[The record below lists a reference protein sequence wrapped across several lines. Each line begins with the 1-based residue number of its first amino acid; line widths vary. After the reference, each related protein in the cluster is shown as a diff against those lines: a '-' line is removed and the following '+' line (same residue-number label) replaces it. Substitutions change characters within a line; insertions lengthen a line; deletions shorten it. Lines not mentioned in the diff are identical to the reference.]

1 MRCRVFSFVLRPLA
15 WLTASLSLLAAAL
28 TVSTHWTSASAKSNP
43 GTPASPPVVTSA
55 ANKDDNP
62 TVAPGLVKWHKSF
75 DDAKTASLKSG
86 KPVLLFHMMGQLD
99 KQFC

>member
-1 MRCRVFSFVLRPLA
+1 VFSNVFRPLA

-28 TVSTHWTSASAKSNP
+28 TVSTNWTSATAKSNP
-43 GTPASPPVVTSA
+43 GAPVANPVVTSTP
-55 ANKDDNP
+55 NKDDNP

-75 DDAKTASLKSG
+75 EAAKTASVKSG